1 MKTVD
6 LVNRKKC
13 ILQLLHGT
21 VSLTDNLCEFFD
33 RHVEQ
38 KLTVFTIHQM

>member
-13 ILQLLHGT
+13 ILHVLHGP
-21 VSLTDNLCEFFD
+21 VSLTDTLCEFFD
-33 RHVEQ
+33 RHEQ
-38 KLTVFTIHQM
+38 RLAVSCVHQL

>member
-6 LVNRKKC
+6 LENRKKC
-13 ILQLLHGT
+13 ILHVLHGT

-33 RHVEQ
+33 RHEQ
-38 KLTVFTIHQM
+38 KLAVSTIK